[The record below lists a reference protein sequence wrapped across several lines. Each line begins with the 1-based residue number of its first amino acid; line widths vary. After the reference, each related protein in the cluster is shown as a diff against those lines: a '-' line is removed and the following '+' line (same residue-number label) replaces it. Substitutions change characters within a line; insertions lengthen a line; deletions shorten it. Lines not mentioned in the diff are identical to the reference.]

1 MQVAVEVGGFS
12 GCSEL
17 YTKQFKPLTESG
29 AFKLNYQLLEV

>member
-1 MQVAVEVGGFS
+1 MKAAVEVGGFS

-29 AFKLNYQLLEV
+29 TLN